1 MVGTPSTHRADV
13 SLVGFDPLH
22 LGGLRNQTVAS
33 LQSLRLVFILL
44 LQRGGAG
51 EVGGLEWRD
60 ELVVSLK
67 ASCFN
72 TQTWL

>member
-44 LQRGGAG
+44 LQRGGRG
-51 EVGGLEWRD
+51 RWLDWRD

-67 ASCFN
+67 ASFN